1 MFFERIE
8 LELSAG
14 EPWGAGSF
22 NQVEISCEFQDCWEI
37 ESRQPRHCS
46 RRLWSD
52 RYQKLPTRL
61 LKLLLLKHQ
70 INGENHM
77 AADSQ
82 IIQKRIR
89 IRIPK
94 HYHQEPVIS
103 RLVSNYNL
111 TVNITAA
118 VLGANANGDGWF
130 DLDLQGTNPEIESAM
145 TYLSELDL
153 EIWNDVQASIW

>member
-8 LELSAG
+8 RELK
-14 EPWGAGSF
+14 GSF
-22 NQVEISCEFQDCWEI
+22 NQVVEPSWESRDCWEI
-37 ESRQPRHCS
+37 ENRKPHHCS

-52 RYQKLPTRL
+52 RYQKLPARL

-70 INGENHM
+70 INGENPM
-77 AADSQ
+77 TADNQ
-82 IIQKRIR
+82 ILQKRIR

>member
-1 MFFERIE
+1 MLFERIE
-8 LELSAG
+8 RELTAI
-14 EPWGAGSF
+14 EPWVKALL
-22 NQVEISCEFQDCWEI
+22 NQVELSWNLRDCWEEV
-37 ESRQPRHCS
+37 ESRQTHHCS
-46 RRLWSD
+46 CRFASD
-52 RYQKLPTRL
+52 RSQKLPT
-61 LKLLLLKHQ
+61 LLLKHQ
-70 INGENHM
+70 INGGNNM
-77 AADSQ
+77 AVDSQ

-103 RLVSNYNL
+103 RLVSHYNL

-130 DLDLQGTNPEIESAM
+130 DLDVKGTNAEIESAM